1 MDCAMD
7 NTSNYFCK
15 GLTFKQITIFESY
28 SPDMPCTGYWHF
40 IKFAC
45 IFFESD
51 KKQNN
56 HIDLYLKYQM
66 N

>member
-15 GLTFKQITIFESY
+15 GLTFQQITIFESY
-28 SPDMPCTGYWHF
+28 AMYWLLAFLSNLHAF
-40 IKFAC
+40 SLKVNAF
-45 IFFESD
+45 

>member
-15 GLTFKQITIFESY
+15 GLTFQQIIIFESY
-28 SPDMPCTGYWHF
+28 SPDMPCSLKVNAF
-40 IKFAC
+40 
-45 IFFESD
+45 

>member
-7 NTSNYFCK
+7 NTSNYFYK
-15 GLTFKQITIFESY
+15 GLTFQQITIFESY

-45 IFFESD
+45 IFFESEC
-51 KKQNN
+51 
-56 HIDLYLKYQM
+56 I
-66 N
+66 